1 MNYCDD
7 YNDYENNDNSDN
19 EDEYEGIL
27 VPKLPVAN
35 FDHFDPNLPPVS
47 GEDYLRRVQSV
58 INYLI
63 KKFIIYF

>member
-7 YNDYENNDNSDN
+7 YEDNDNN
-19 EDEYEGIL
+19 EDEDEYGGIL

-63 KKFIIYF
+63 IYF